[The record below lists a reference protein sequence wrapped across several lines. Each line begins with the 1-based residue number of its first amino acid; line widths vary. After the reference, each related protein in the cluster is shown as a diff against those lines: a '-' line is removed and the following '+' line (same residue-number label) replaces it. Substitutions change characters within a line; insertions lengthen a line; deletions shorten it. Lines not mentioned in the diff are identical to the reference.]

1 MMLSTNPQ
9 CYSSQRQLV
18 YVTILQTRRS
28 FLSQALTQSIF
39 TPISLTLA
47 TLWTYPHPN
56 ESSIHNDLVNR
67 HFKYI
72 LILVMSRMSNDR
84 TSILRQKFSN
94 VYIQLHTA
102 RPRSIL
108 THRTRHTEVAVMSF
122 TCPFGAQATL
132 YRHGRNPREYCI
144 P

>member
-1 MMLSTNPQ
+1 MMLSTNPP
-9 CYSSQRQLV
+9 CYSSQRPLA
-18 YVTILQTRRS
+18 YVTILQTRRAS
-28 FLSQALTQSIF
+28 LSQALNPSIF

-72 LILVMSRMSNDR
+72 LILVISRMSNDR
-84 TSILRQKFSN
+84 TSILRQKFTN
-94 VYIQLHTA
+94 VYVLLHTA
-102 RPRSIL
+102 RTRSIL
-108 THRTRHTEVAVMSF
+108 THRTRPTEVAVMSF

-132 YRHGRNPREYCI
+132 YGHGRNSGEYCI